1 MAKIKS
7 AEEYIREKIHWSDE
21 LNILRKL
28 ILQTELKETIK
39 WGAPVYT
46 LDGKNVVGLTG
57 FKNHFGIWFYNG
69 VFLKDKEKAL
79 VNAQEGKTKA
89 LRQMRFN
96 SSEDISPDI
105 VLSYVKE
112 AIANQ
117 KAGKEIKPNRKGET
131 VNVPSELQFILS
143 SNDTLNNSFKSLS
156 PGKQREYCDY
166 IESAKRDATKQTRLK
181 KITPM
186 ILNGVGLND
195 KYKNC

>member
-7 AEEYIREKIHWSDE
+7 VEEYIQYNAHWSEE
-21 LNILRKL
+21 LLLLRKL
-28 ILQTELKETIK
+28 ILQTELKETLK

-46 LDGKNVVGLTG
+46 LDGKNVVGLGG
-57 FKNHFGIWFYNG
+57 FKNHFGIWFFNG

-96 SSEDISPDI
+96 SSNDIKPDI

-112 AIANQ
+112 AIENQ
-117 KAGKEIKPNRKGET
+117 KKGKEIKPNRKGKT
-131 VNVPSELQFILS
+131 VNVPSELQSILS
-143 SNDTLNNSFKSLS
+143 SNDTLNKSFQDLT

-166 IESAKRDATKQTRLK
+166 IASAKRDATKQTRLE

>member
-7 AEEYIREKIHWSDE
+7 AEEYIREKTHWSDE

-46 LDGKNVVGLTG
+46 LDGKNIVGLAG

-89 LRQMRFN
+89 LRQMRFE
-96 SSEDISPDI
+96 SIEDIKPDI

-117 KAGKEIKPNRKGET
+117 KAGKEIKPNRKAKT
-131 VNVPSELQFILS
+131 VNVPSELQLF
-143 SNDTLNNSFKSLS
+143 
-156 PGKQREYCDY
+156 
-166 IESAKRDATKQTRLK
+166 
-181 KITPM
+181 
-186 ILNGVGLND
+186 
-195 KYKNC
+195 